1 MMRRANLG
9 HLAFLRAASLTMLF
23 LPTRV
28 SGTDVEVQQFGH
40 VRQREGF
47 NRRDFVAYCLGL

>member
-28 SGTDVEVQQFGH
+28 SGTDVEVQQLGH
-40 VRQREGF
+40 VRQR
-47 NRRDFVAYCLGL
+47 